1 MRGFRSGRGESSS
14 RRAFLRNTG
23 AAAAGAAVGGC
34 ATSGGAK
41 TQSAASAA
49 ALRREPLAMD
59 GGPKSVS
66 FPDNVLSAATKW
78 PRFGEAEKQAVWEVL
93 DLTAGTVYRDLP
105 ILEEEWRA
113 YHDVPYAKAHLNGTS
128 TLTSMFF
135 ALDLPPG
142 SEIMVPSYTF
152 FATIVPMRFFGYVP
166 IFIDIDPRTA
176 CFDLEHAKKMLTPKT
191 KAMIPMHS
199 WGLPC
204 EMDHICAFAKEHGLV
219 VCEDAAHAHGAS
231 MQGKKM
237 GAWGDMAIF
246 SFQATKPLPAIEGG
260 MGTYQ
265 TREYYERAAA
275 FGHYEDPPKFP
286 EDSPYRKYHG
296 TGFGQKYRIHPIAA
310 VLARKQ
316 LEVLDERNAGVRARV
331 QALNARLTQLPGL
344 SEPYCREDME
354 RVHYS
359 VNMLFL
365 DEKKAGFTR
374 AQVLKAL
381 QAEGVRASSGAYPEQ
396 HKFNIYSEEQWWHH
410 KPNVPESLPGCEEVN
425 RSCIYLP
432 LLYEDLPELHE
443 QYVRAFEKVW
453 AHRREV
459 AKA

>member
-1 MRGFRSGRGESSS
+1 MNRSKGTHGKGMS
-14 RRAFLRNTG
+14 RRTFLRNTG
-23 AAAAGAAVGGC
+23 ATAAGAAV
-34 ATSGGAK
+34 SGAVYR
-41 TQSAASAA
+41 TAA
-49 ALRREPLAMD
+49 AGAVESLAMD
-59 GGPKSVS
+59 GGPAVVT
-66 FPDNVLSAATKW
+66 FPGDRISAATRW

-93 DLTAGTVYRDLP
+93 ELSSGSVYRDLP
-105 ILEEEWRA
+105 ILEDEWRE
-113 YHDVPYAKAHLNGTS
+113 YHDVPYAKSHLNGTS

-176 CFDLEHAKKMLTPKT
+176 CFDLEDAARKLTPRT

-204 EMDHICAFAKEHGLV
+204 DMDRICAFAEEHGLI

-231 MQGKKM
+231 LQGKKM

-260 MGTYQ
+260 MGNYQ
-265 TREYYERAAA
+265 TQEYYERAAA
-275 FGHYEDPPKFP
+275 FGHYKDPPRFP
-286 EDSPYRKYHG
+286 EDSPYRKYNG

-331 QALNARLTQLPGL
+331 RGLNDRLTQLPGL
-344 SEPYCREDME
+344 REPYCRDDME
-354 RVHYS
+354 RVYYS
-359 VNMLFL
+359 VNMLLL
-365 DEKKAGFTR
+365 DEEKAGFTR

-381 QAEGVRASSGAYPEQ
+381 QSEGVRARSGAYPEQ
-396 HKFNIYSEEQWWHH
+396 HKFTIYSEEQWWHH
-410 KPNVPESLPGCEEVN
+410 KPDVPDVLPGCEEVN

-432 LLYEDLPELHE
+432 LFYEDLPEVNE
-443 QYVRAFEKVW
+443 QYVRAFQKVW
-453 AHRREV
+453 AHRKDV